1 MEQFTVRKENPLEYI
16 QINASQIARLD
27 CLLAFANVAKENNYI
42 RPVVEDSEV
51 IDIRQGRHPVIEKHN
66 RHRRRI

>member
-1 MEQFTVRKENPLEYI
+1 MAMGILPIRLFGGSTIGLSLIHISAI

-51 IDIRQGRHPVIEKHN
+51 RCV
-66 RHRRRI
+66 